1 MFGKQGYHLA
11 TLTVHCLNVLT
22 VLIPRSNRLNFD
34 NQEVKNVKGATMKGK
49 AQEMERV
56 ALASV
61 IELVDRSGVLNLEE
75 VL

>member
-1 MFGKQGYHLA
+1 MVNDFLEERVFAK
-11 TLTVHCLNVLT
+11 TKSLNDR
-22 VLIPRSNRLNFD
+22 IPRSNRLNFD

-61 IELVDRSGVLNLEE
+61 IELVDRS
-75 VL
+75 